1 MSCESKSEVPSYF
14 SQVKYFG
21 GYGGGD
27 PPLPIPNREVK
38 PAIADG
44 TAPPGGRVGS
54 CRSSKRT
61 FRERRPLFL
70 FGSCLRQSI
79 THPRP
84 LLGRGVPFFDNPT
97 DIRQPGFFVEERQR
111 RFASIHRGTYPP
123 NPLCRF
129 ALRASPLLFT
139 GGRIPQTPCVASL
152 RCFFDVLFFVPGLF
166 ESRHCRP
173 GSPRHCRPRPAIFSP
188 PAARDARS
196 RRA

>member
-1 MSCESKSEVPSYF
+1 MSCESKSGVPSYF

-70 FGSCLRQSI
+70 FGS
-79 THPRP
+79 
-84 LLGRGVPFFDNPT
+84 D
-97 DIRQPGFFVEERQR
+97 
-111 RFASIHRGTYPP
+111 
-123 NPLCRF
+123 
-129 ALRASPLLFT
+129 ALRPSI
-139 GGRIPQTPCVASL
+139 GGRIPRTPCVASRCARL
-152 RCFFDVLFFVPGLF
+152 RVYSLGDVSPRPPVSLRSDVFLTSFFLFRLF
-166 ESRHCRP
+166 EI
-173 GSPRHCRPRPAIFSP
+173 RHCRPRPAIFSP
-188 PAARDARS
+188 PASKDARS
-196 RRA
+196 GRA